1 MAIAK
6 TPNVTE
12 AMATAMMMRLPPD
25 IGLDTPL
32 AGSVISL
39 PPECRIHHKTF
50 IPIELEGLQACHA
63 VELARR
69 DIHARRKRPALDG
82 LLGTVHI
89 SKEGIALHV
98 FAVSGEGYD
107 VDVLQELENLE
118 YAGLHSKLLGSCSRP

>member
-1 MAIAK
+1 MATAK

-12 AMATAMMMRLPPD
+12 AMATTMTMRLPPE

-32 AGSVISL
+32 TGSVLSL

-50 IPIELEGLQACHA
+50 VPVELDGLQACHV

-69 DIHARRKRPALDG
+69 DIHARRKMPALSG
-82 LLGTVHI
+82 ILGIVHI

-118 YAGLHSKLLGSCSRP
+118 YAGLHSTLSVSCRYW